1 MKSSRVV
8 VLILHPSP
16 QIAHLYTPLM
26 DLIRMG
32 WYKCNPEMG
41 NKRKIIGGFQVY
53 ISVQTYSTVVMLG
66 VVPEMLNN
74 TSMGQI

>member
-41 NKRKIIGGFQVY
+41 NKRKIIGGFQ
-53 ISVQTYSTVVMLG
+53 IQMFQCRPIAPLSCWEWFLRC
-66 VVPEMLNN
+66 
-74 TSMGQI
+74 